1 MKKPRFK
8 HELRSQN
15 QQSEIIDYAADKNVY
30 TVYNMRFDL
39 SSFEAT
45 NFEHRFRF
53 RSFDI
58 RHQTPILSVNFNQ
71 FINLPSTSFATMQ
84 PSIIF

>member
-1 MKKPRFK
+1 M
-8 HELRSQN
+8 
-15 QQSEIIDYAADKNVY
+15 IDYAADKNVY
-30 TVYNMRFDL
+30 IVYNKGFDL

-58 RHQTPILSVNFNQ
+58 RHQTPIPSVIFDQ

-84 PSIIF
+84 PSIIFWQIGSMQAKKQT